1 LKFHFP
7 AHVRYLLQ
15 YFSFPLLLVNIARRA
30 NENVQK
36 DVIVLLDLT
45 KKWNRFE
52 LKILFVLEY
61 NLFGLFVNIQHKD
74 LFK

>member
-1 LKFHFP
+1 
-7 AHVRYLLQ
+7 
-15 YFSFPLLLVNIARRA
+15 VNIARRA

-45 KKWNRFE
+45 EKWNRFE